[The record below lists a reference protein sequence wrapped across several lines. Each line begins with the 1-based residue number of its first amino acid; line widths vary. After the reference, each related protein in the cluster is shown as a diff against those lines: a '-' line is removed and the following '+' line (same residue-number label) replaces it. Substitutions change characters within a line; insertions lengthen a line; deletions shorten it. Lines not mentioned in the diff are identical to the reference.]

1 MRLDEIGNYGLS
13 TRAVSAPI
21 GSGRRGGMR
30 PVKKWVPLSQFF
42 LNMEKGGED
51 EPEKVMGFKEPEKG
65 KKAAK
70 RANEKA
76 NKKKAPRVPK
86 IEGTTTSANV
96 ATTAVPIGPGIDHVT
111 DILDFAP
118 GHPYHRK
125 KKRKKKLS
133 RTLGALLKRRN
144 PVA

>member
-1 MRLDEIGNYGLS
+1 
-13 TRAVSAPI
+13 
-21 GSGRRGGMR
+21 MR
-30 PVKKWVPLSQFF
+30 PIKRWVPLSQFF

-51 EPEKVMGFKEPEKG
+51 DDEKVMGFKEPEKG

-70 RANEKA
+70 RANQKA
-76 NKKKAPRVPK
+76 DKKKAPGVPK
-86 IEGTTTSANV
+86 AEGMTTSANIG
-96 ATTAVPIGPGIDHVT
+96 TTAVPIGPGIGHVT

-118 GHPYHRK
+118 GHPHHRK

-133 RTLGALLKRRN
+133 RSLGALLKRRN